1 MKRSTYIWS
10 LLVGCVAFA
19 TSCDLT
25 ENVQVKADKSM
36 IFGSKSGLELYSN
49 SFYKALPTLKNGFMQ
64 DKMCDVGAVSNT
76 DTFIKQGAYNTET
89 ATSWSWGTLKN
100 VNYFIDGCNDP
111 KYCTVEAETRD
122 NYLGIARWFRAWFYY
137 DKLTTYGEVP
147 WFPNDIQSYQNDVMY
162 KDRDSRDVIIRN
174 LIADLDF
181 AYEHIQATSSTGSAT
196 LTRWAAAA
204 LKSRVCLFEAA
215 YRRYH
220 NLTGLE
226 ITPEELYREAAK
238 AAKLVIDNS
247 GCSLNTAAGK
257 KGAYRDL
264 FYNETPLTQE
274 VILAV
279 CANEKSG
286 IFGEQN
292 WWFNARSYGLCWSLV
307 RSFVHTYLK
316 QDGTPFTAAAD
327 YAVKSFAEEME
338 GRDLRLEQ
346 TVRGRNFLWDG
357 KTAVADIKNLS
368 LTGYQ
373 VIKYTLDESKYDG
386 GAKNINSIPL
396 IRYAE
401 VLLNYAEAQAE
412 LGVITDSEWAL
423 TVGAL
428 RKRAGIT
435 GGTETLPT
443 TVDSY
448 LQRTFYPDVT
458 SPVLLEIRR
467 ERAIE
472 LVAEGMRFD
481 DLRRWKCG
489 SLMETLPWT
498 GIHIPGLEQP
508 VDVNGDGIID
518 DKDITPTGFSN
529 VPRFAFSSNLSF
541 GYKGFEI
548 SALLTGSAQGT
559 FNMNGY
565 LITPF
570 AQGNGT
576 PLSYMNGRWT
586 PERHAAGKQ
595 ITFPRMSVNMANS
608 QNNQNN
614 SFWFRSTDHIK
625 LKNVEVA
632 YTFRNARWMRK
643 AHIGSIRVFVNANNL
658 CTWGGKDLVDGIDP
672 ELVQDGSTSEG
683 IIYPLTRVYNFGFN
697 IQF

>member
-1 MKRSTYIWS
+1 M
-10 LLVGCVAFA
+10 
-19 TSCDLT
+19 
-25 ENVQVKADKSM
+25 
-36 IFGSKSGLELYSN
+36 
-49 SFYKALPTLKNGFMQ
+49 
-64 DKMCDVGAVSNT
+64 
-76 DTFIKQGAYNTET
+76 
-89 ATSWSWGTLKN
+89 
-100 VNYFIDGCNDP
+100 
-111 KYCTVEAETRD
+111 
-122 NYLGIARWFRAWFYY
+122 
-137 DKLTTYGEVP
+137 P
-147 WFPNDIQSYQNDVMY
+147 WFPHDIQSYQNDVMY

-181 AYEHIQATSSTGSAT
+181 AYEHIQATSSTGSST

-220 NLTGLE
+220 NLTELE

-247 GCSLNTAAGK
+247 GCSLNTATGK

-316 QDGTPFTAAAD
+316 LDGTPFTDAAD
-327 YAVKSFAEEME
+327 YAVKSFTEEME

-412 LGVITDSEWAL
+412 LGIIIDSEWAL

-443 TVDSY
+443 TVDGY

-489 SLMETLPWT
+489 SLMETLPWS

-508 VDVNGDGIID
+508 VDVNGDGVD
-518 DKDITPTGFSN
+518 DYYFTEGEVTAAPAAYRNIAIRVNQDGVGLYAEANAVAGYDLVYKTGAGDRYWYPDGRQYLYPIPAKVIRDYKN
-529 VPRFAFSSNLSF
+529 A
-541 GYKGFEI
+541 GYTI
-548 SALLTGSAQGT
+548 
-559 FNMNGY
+559 
-565 LITPF
+565 
-570 AQGNGT
+570 
-576 PLSYMNGRWT
+576 
-586 PERHAAGKQ
+586 
-595 ITFPRMSVNMANS
+595 S
-608 QNNQNN
+608 QNPYWDN
-614 SFWFRSTDHIK
+614 
-625 LKNVEVA
+625 E
-632 YTFRNARWMRK
+632 
-643 AHIGSIRVFVNANNL
+643 
-658 CTWGGKDLVDGIDP
+658 
-672 ELVQDGSTSEG
+672 
-683 IIYPLTRVYNFGFN
+683 
-697 IQF
+697 

>member
-89 ATSWSWGTLKN
+89 ATSWSWGALKN

-264 FYNETPLTQE
+264 FYSETPLTQE

-401 VLLNYAEAQAE
+401 VLLNYAEAKAE
-412 LGVITDSEWAL
+412 LNEFGDEVWNATIRPLRERSGVSGAMPATADPYLASYYDGVTDKW
-423 TVGAL
+423 
-428 RKRAGIT
+428 I
-435 GGTETLPT
+435 
-443 TVDSY
+443 
-448 LQRTFYPDVT
+448 
-458 SPVLLEIRR
+458 LECRR
-467 ERAIE
+467 ERSIE
-472 LVAEGMRFD
+472 LYMENTRRNDLMRWRMGHKLTVEFA
-481 DLRRWKCG
+481 
-489 SLMETLPWT
+489 
-498 GIHIPGLEQP
+498 GIHIPELGKP
-508 VDVNGDGIID
+508 FDMNGDGKND
-518 DKDITPTGFSN
+518 LCFYSKSHPKSGSNQTGVSYVEVTAEEGDN
-529 VPRFAFSSNLSF
+529 VTT
-541 GYKGFEI
+541 Y
-548 SALLTGSAQGT
+548 
-559 FNMNGY
+559 
-565 LITPF
+565 
-570 AQGNGT
+570 
-576 PLSYMNGRWT
+576 
-586 PERHAAGKQ
+586 
-595 ITFPRMSVNMANS
+595 SVNKDNCLVYILDREWADYKYLYPVPKNALDINPNLRP
-608 QNNQNN
+608 QNPG
-614 SFWFRSTDHIK
+614 WD
-625 LKNVEVA
+625 
-632 YTFRNARWMRK
+632 
-643 AHIGSIRVFVNANNL
+643 
-658 CTWGGKDLVDGIDP
+658 D
-672 ELVQDGSTSEG
+672 
-683 IIYPLTRVYNFGFN
+683 
-697 IQF
+697 

>member
-89 ATSWSWGTLKN
+89 ATSWSWGALKN

-264 FYNETPLTQE
+264 FYSETPLTQE

-489 SLMETLPWT
+489 SLMETLPWS

-508 VDVNGDGIID
+508 VDVNGDGVNDYYFTEGEVASAPAAYKNIAVRVNQD
-518 DKDITPTGFSN
+518 GVGLYAEANPVSGYDLVYKTGAGDRYWY
-529 VPRFAFSSNLSF
+529 PDGRQ
-541 GYKGFEI
+541 YH
-548 SALLTGSAQGT
+548 ALLMACIQAPNHRYNMVHRLAETLAIGKDEFILSTQEFADGAKEEGYRYLSAFVYDDSPIWKFHVQGVELQKEIG
-559 FNMNGY
+559 M
-565 LITPF
+565 
-570 AQGNGT
+570 
-576 PLSYMNGRWT
+576 
-586 PERHAAGKQ
+586 KQ
-595 ITFPRMSVNMANS
+595 IGR
-608 QNNQNN
+608 
-614 SFWFRSTDHIK
+614 
-625 LKNVEVA
+625 
-632 YTFRNARWMRK
+632 
-643 AHIGSIRVFVNANNL
+643 AHV
-658 CTWGGKDLVDGIDP
+658 
-672 ELVQDGSTSEG
+672 
-683 IIYPLTRVYNFGFN
+683 
-697 IQF
+697 

>member
-25 ENVQVKADKSM
+25 EDVQVKADKSM

-76 DTFIKQGAYNTET
+76 DTFIKRGAYNTET
-89 ATSWSWGTLKN
+89 ATSWSWGALKN

-264 FYNETPLTQE
+264 FYSETPLTQE

-401 VLLNYAEAQAE
+401 VLLNYAEAKAE
-412 LGVITDSEWAL
+412 LGEFSE
-423 TVGAL
+423 TVWNATIKLL
-428 RKRAGIT
+428 RERAGVD
-435 GGTETLPT
+435 GAMPSAYDPYMAEYFLNT
-443 TVDSY
+443 TTDMAI
-448 LQRTFYPDVT
+448 
-458 SPVLLEIRR
+458 LEIRR
-467 ERAIE
+467 ERGIE
-472 LVAEGMRFD
+472 LLLENCRWDDDMRWGMGR
-481 DLRRWKCG
+481 LLER
-489 SLMETLPWT
+489 PWY
-498 GIHIPGLEQP
+498 GVYVGELGK
-508 VDVNGDGIID
+508 VYDMDGDGSGDVCFVRENPPVTEPGVTYRVLGGDYALTDGDSGYIECYIRMNRKWD
-518 DKDITPTGFSN
+518 DKKYVRPIPTT
-529 VPRFAFSSNLSF
+529 
-541 GYKGFEI
+541 
-548 SALLTGSAQGT
+548 ALNDNPALG
-559 FNMNGY
+559 
-565 LITPF
+565 
-570 AQGNGT
+570 
-576 PLSYMNGRWT
+576 
-586 PERHAAGKQ
+586 
-595 ITFPRMSVNMANS
+595 
-608 QNNQNN
+608 QNPG
-614 SFWFRSTDHIK
+614 WK
-625 LKNVEVA
+625 K
-632 YTFRNARWMRK
+632 
-643 AHIGSIRVFVNANNL
+643 
-658 CTWGGKDLVDGIDP
+658 
-672 ELVQDGSTSEG
+672 
-683 IIYPLTRVYNFGFN
+683 
-697 IQF
+697 